1 MKHKHHVIPRHMGGS
16 DDPSNLIELSVEE
29 HAEAHKKLFEQY
41 GNQFDYIAWQSLSGL
56 ITKEEARRLA
66 ISASLTGRKQSAEQI
81 EKRVKARLKTRPHST
96 LGQKNKPASE
106 ERKRKISEANKG
118 KPSPFKNKERH
129 TNITKQLMSES
140 AKNRK
145 LYKCPKCNCEMQKA
159 NLVRYHGL
167 DGEKC
172 KSSTTFEG
180 SLS

>member
-1 MKHKHHVIPRHMGGS
+1 MKHKHHIIPRHMGGS
-16 DDPSNLIELSVEE
+16 DDPSNLIELSVAE
-29 HAEAHKKLFEQY
+29 HAEAHRLLFEQY
-41 GNQFDYIAWQSLSGL
+41 KNQKDYIAWQALSGL
-56 ITKEEARRLA
+56 ISKEEARRLA
-66 ISASLTGRKQSAEQI
+66 ISASLTGKKQSKEQI

-106 ERKRKISEANKG
+106 EKKLKISIANKG

-129 TNITKQLMSES
+129 SDITKQLMSES

-159 NLVRYHGL
+159 HLSRYHGL

-172 KSSTTFEG
+172 KSPSTLEASFT
-180 SLS
+180 